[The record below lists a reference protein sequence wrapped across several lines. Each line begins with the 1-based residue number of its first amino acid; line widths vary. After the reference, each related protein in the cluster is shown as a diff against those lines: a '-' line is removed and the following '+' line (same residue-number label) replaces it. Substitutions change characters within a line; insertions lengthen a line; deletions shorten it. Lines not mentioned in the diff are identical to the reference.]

1 MEAKA
6 ITAELGEAMASQQ
19 VSLHVIGIR
28 AKKLS
33 RDLLAGSSGII
44 LAGLAGALDPAL
56 AVGDVIVDS
65 ASPPLPLCHFPRG
78 KFYATDHLA
87 ATPAEKQRLFRE
99 TGCAAVDMESDIVR
113 ALTESMGLP
122 MLHLR
127 AISDAADQTLP
138 PRMMDWIDNIGRL
151 RAPKLLADLALHPH
165 QIPAMIRLGKN
176 SRLALRR
183 LTQAVGVILQQ

>member
-6 ITAELGEAMASQQ
+6 ITAELGEMMALQQ
-19 VSLHVIGIR
+19 VSLQVIGIR
-28 AKKLS
+28 AKKLN

-56 AVGDVIVDS
+56 AVGDIVVDS
-65 ASPPLPLCHFPRG
+65 ASSPLPLCHFPRG

-87 ATPAEKQRLFRE
+87 ATAAEKHRLFRE

-113 ALTESMGLP
+113 AMAESLTLP
-122 MLHLR
+122 MLHVR
-127 AISDAADQTLP
+127 AISDAADEALP
-138 PRMMDWIDNIGRL
+138 ERMMDWIDHVGRL
-151 RAPKLLADLALHPH
+151 RTPKVLADLALHPH

-183 LTQAVGVILQQ
+183 LTQAVGVILGT

>member
-6 ITAELGEAMASQQ
+6 ITAELGEMMALQQ
-19 VSLHVIGIR
+19 VSLRVIGIR
-28 AKKLS
+28 AKNLN

-56 AVGDVIVDS
+56 AVGDIIVDS
-65 ASPPLPLCHFPRG
+65 ASPPLSHFPRG
-78 KFYATDHLA
+78 KFYATDHLG
-87 ATPAEKQRLFRE
+87 ATPADKQRLFRE
-99 TGCAAVDMESDIVR
+99 TGCAAVDMESDVVR
-113 ALTESMGLP
+113 ALTESIHLP
-122 MLHLR
+122 MLHVR
-127 AISDAADQTLP
+127 AISDVADDAVP
-138 PRMMDWIDNIGRL
+138 EHMMDWIDTVGRL

-183 LTQAVGVILQQ
+183 LTQAIGVILQQ

>member
-19 VSLHVIGIR
+19 VSVHVIGIR
-28 AKKLS
+28 AKRLN
-33 RDLLAGSSGII
+33 RDLLVGSNGII

-56 AVGDVIVDS
+56 AVGDIVVDS
-65 ASPPLPLCHFPRG
+65 ESPPLPHFPRG
-78 KFYATDHLA
+78 KFYTADHLI
-87 ATPAEKQRLFRE
+87 ATAAEKQRLFRE
-99 TGCAAVDMESDIVR
+99 TGCAAVDMESAIVR
-113 ALTESMGLP
+113 AIAQSVGLP
-122 MLHLR
+122 MLHVR

-138 PRMMDWIDNIGRL
+138 SRMMNWIDDVGKPQT
-151 RAPKLLADLALHPH
+151 PKLLAELALHPH

-183 LTQAVGVILQQ
+183 LTQAVGVILGT